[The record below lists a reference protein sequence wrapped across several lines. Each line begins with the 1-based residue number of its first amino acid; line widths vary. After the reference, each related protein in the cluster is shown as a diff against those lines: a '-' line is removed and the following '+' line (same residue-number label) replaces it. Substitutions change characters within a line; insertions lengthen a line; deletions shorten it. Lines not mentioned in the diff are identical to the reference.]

1 MNSINSTEESS
12 RHFSQSMMSVCS
24 QLCFFVAGAGGDVH
38 LCSLVG
44 TPVPKGLSNSSD
56 NVIVERTPTLVRK
69 VTVLKWLP
77 EHRPVPSRE
86 RNVVVKSTKLLPG
99 SHCGSHHADL
109 SGNTTRGKKPVK
121 ELILKTDSMYKILI
135 VLTLNIHR
143 EQNVTV
149 NLYLK

>member
-1 MNSINSTEESS
+1 
-12 RHFSQSMMSVCS
+12 MSVCI
-24 QLCFFVAGAGGDVH
+24 QLCFFVAGADGDVH

-69 VTVLKWLP
+69 VTVLKRLP
-77 EHRPVPSRE
+77 EHHPVPSRE
-86 RNVVVKSTKLLPG
+86 RSIVVKSTKLFPE

-109 SGNTTRGKKPVK
+109 SGNTTGSKKPAK

-143 EQNVTV
+143 EQNITMNYQSFIYQLMHKRVA
-149 NLYLK
+149 LKEY